1 MKAKWLFHFFVAL
14 LLSFSFS
21 AEAADLSKTCAAHGC
36 RPGDNVLTY
45 LSQGSPAVGC
55 PTKQLSLYANYV
67 ITVFALNGLSED
79 QQLNGEDATF
89 LSQIRQNARVAN
101 LKAAMKVC
109 RILKNAQQAQI
120 IDYADRG
127 SVKIAPRDGSESY
140 WTQSNHVDRE

>member
-1 MKAKWLFHFFVAL
+1 MKIELVSQFFIVL
-14 LLSFSFS
+14 LISFSFS
-21 AEAADLSKTCAAHGC
+21 AEATDLSKTCAAHGC

-55 PTKQLSLYANYV
+55 PTKQLSLYVNYV
-67 ITVFALNGLSED
+67 ITVSALNGSSED

-89 LSQIRQNARVAN
+89 LRQIRQNARVAN

-109 RILKNAQQAQI
+109 SILKSAQQAQLVE
-120 IDYADRG
+120 YADRG
-127 SVKIAPRDGSESY
+127 SVKIAPRDGSEPY